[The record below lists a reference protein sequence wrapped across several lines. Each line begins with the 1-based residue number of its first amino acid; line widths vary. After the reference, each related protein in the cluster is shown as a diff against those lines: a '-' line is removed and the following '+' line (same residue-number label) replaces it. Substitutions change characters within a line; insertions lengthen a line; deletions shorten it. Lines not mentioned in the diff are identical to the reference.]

1 MGNNEELNI
10 IPNIQIET
18 HNQIIVSHKSVSNNT
33 NIEIYKG
40 NNQDTIED
48 TIEDENI
55 VTIEDENIVSI
66 ENENIDTIDDEIDES
81 NQTINS
87 NQNFDNRCVICME
100 NIEKESIIRKLN
112 KCNHFFHINC
122 IDKWFES
129 KITCPTCRQD
139 IRDLSLLDLNNES

>member
-40 NNQDTIED
+40 NNQD